1 MTMKT
6 KLLIVIGA
14 LFAIAATEAVKN
26 YTGLPLAR
34 ITVKVVDEQQNPIAG
49 ANVRLYFQ
57 DSLTGKDASVQ
68 GPTNSEGLFSGEGGS
83 NPSGVGSLITKEGFY
98 PSGAPLP
105 KYYKVDALN
114 HWQPWNETYTTI
126 LRFVGSPVPL
136 YAKSSWIEIPAVGQ
150 PCGYDLEKGDW
161 VAPQGKGAVADLVFT
176 LERRYDD
183 RQDFDVKAELSF
195 SRPLDGIQSVDLPVI
210 GKNSMFK
217 WSREAPEDGYLPA
230 LKMHFARD
238 PKAGFTQ
245 SASDG
250 QAYFFRVRTV
260 EKEGRIVSALY
271 GKISGGLQLAPS
283 NSRTSKVK
291 LTYYFNSNSLDRNL
305 EWDIKRNLIQGLS
318 YEETPRD
325 P

>member
-6 KLLIVIGA
+6 KILICFGA
-14 LFAIAATEAVKN
+14 LLGVAAVTAQLE
-26 YTGLPLAR
+26 LPLAKV
-34 ITVKVVDEQQNPIAG
+34 TVRVLDEAEQPLAG
-49 ANVRLYFQ
+49 AHVSLGFR
-57 DSLTGKDASVQ
+57 DRLTGKDVFVRGQTDAA
-68 GPTNSEGLFSGEGGS
+68 GRFSGEGGCD
-83 NPSGVGSLITKEGFY
+83 PSGVGSEITMDGYYQGWAPIPKFY
-98 PSGAPLP
+98 E
-105 KYYKVDALN
+105 VDALN
-114 HWQPWNETYTTI
+114 HWKPSNETYTTT
-126 LRFVGSPVPL
+126 LRHVGKPVPL
-136 YAKSSWIEIPAVGQ
+136 YAKSAWIEIPAVGQ

-210 GKNSMFK
+210 GKNSLFK
-217 WSREAPEDGYLPA
+217 WSREAPEDGYFPT

-260 EKEGRIVSALY
+260 EKDGRIVGALY
-271 GKISGGLQLAPS
+271 GKIRGGLQLAPS
-283 NSRTSKVK
+283 NSKTSKVK
-291 LTYYFNSNSLDRNL
+291 LTYYFNSTSLDRNL
-305 EWDIKRNLIQGLS
+305 EWDPKRNLFEGLN
-318 YEETPRD
+318 YEQTPRE